1 MNKNLSD
8 ISNALEEEVLMAR
21 ALSDIMDIFHTAA
34 CGFRKTDLDFN
45 NIQDAT
51 WLILKV
57 SKYHS
62 EKLLEISNDVFN
74 AFKEQDANAYSNSN
88 APV

>member
-8 ISNALEEEVLMAR
+8 ISNALEDEVLIAR

-34 CGFRKTDLDFN
+34 CGFRKTDLDFE
-45 NIQDAT
+45 NIQNAL

-57 SKYHS
+57 SKHHS
-62 EKLLEISNDVFN
+62 EQLLEISNDVFN
-74 AFKEQDANAYSNSN
+74 AFKENDTADYSNSK